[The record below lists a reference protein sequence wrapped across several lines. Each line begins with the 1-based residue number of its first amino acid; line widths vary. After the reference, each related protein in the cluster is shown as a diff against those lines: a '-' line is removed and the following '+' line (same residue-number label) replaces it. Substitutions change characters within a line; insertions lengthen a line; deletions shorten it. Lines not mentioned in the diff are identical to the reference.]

1 MRFAERAMRAVAVV
15 VLAGALGARAGGAS
29 EIASVAVDHLGIR
42 GNGLHEVWVVVLD
55 DRGMPV
61 RDLSSDRFTVSV
73 EGHPAELLKVT
84 PPPGERALERL
95 TLLVDPALETASS
108 SGLRVSAFAV
118 DQALPASARLRV
130 VVMAGRW
137 PVVTARGEALTR
149 GLDALVGRGG
159 LGARARLYDGL
170 DRELR
175 RARGPAGGGTRA
187 VLVLTRG
194 VDDGS
199 SHDALEVLTLVDE
212 PRYRVPVGVML
223 CDPERATETAQLRQL
238 AERSGGTLATV
249 PQLGTLESVVPRL
262 LARAGGA
269 YRVRFRP
276 RDWDA
281 RSETY
286 HLTVGVAVPGRSRS
300 ITGTF
305 VTEDARIAPAWRDPR
320 IWLTLAALIVL
331 ATALVLVL
339 RPRRLFT
346 LVVGSERER
355 GFSYEVYAVPVSIG
369 ATDANDL
376 VFPEPQVSRN
386 HAVLARRGRHI
397 EIVDL
402 NSENG
407 TFVNGLRVERQVLK
421 HDDRIGLGRVV
432 DLSFLTRN

>member
-1 MRFAERAMRAVAVV
+1 
-15 VLAGALGARAGGAS
+15 
-29 EIASVAVDHLGIR
+29 
-42 GNGLHEVWVVVLD
+42 
-55 DRGMPV
+55 
-61 RDLSSDRFTVSV
+61 
-73 EGHPAELLKVT
+73 
-84 PPPGERALERL
+84 
-95 TLLVDPALETASS
+95 
-108 SGLRVSAFAV
+108 
-118 DQALPASARLRV
+118 
-130 VVMAGRW
+130 
-137 PVVTARGEALTR
+137 
-149 GLDALVGRGG
+149 
-159 LGARARLYDGL
+159 
-170 DRELR
+170 
-175 RARGPAGGGTRA
+175 

-194 VDDGS
+194 VDDGGG
-199 SHDALEVLTLVDE
+199 HDALEVLTLVDE

-249 PQLGTLESVVPRL
+249 PQLGALESVVPRL

-269 YRVRFRP
+269 YLVRFRP
-276 RDWDA
+276 RDWDP

-286 HLTVGVAVPGRSRS
+286 HLTVGVDVAGRSRS
-300 ITGTF
+300 VTSTF

-320 IWLTLAALIVL
+320 IWLTLAALAVL

-339 RPRRLFT
+339 RPRRRFT

-355 GFSYEVYAVPVSIG
+355 GCSYEVYAVPVSIG

-421 HDDRIGLGRVV
+421 HDDRICLGGVV

>member
-1 MRFAERAMRAVAVV
+1 MTSVGRAALAVAVA
-15 VLAGALGARAGGAS
+15 VLAGGLGVRPGGAG

-42 GNGLHEVWVVVLD
+42 GGGVHQIWVVVLD

-61 RDLSSDRFTVSV
+61 RDLPSDRFTVSV
-73 EGHPAELLKVT
+73 DGQPADLLKVT
-84 PPPGERALERL
+84 PPPGEGALEQL

-108 SGLRVSAFAV
+108 FGLRTSAFAV
-118 DQALPASARLRV
+118 DQALPASARLQV
-130 VVMAGRW
+130 VVMGERW
-137 PVVTARGEALTR
+137 PGVTARGEALTR

-159 LGARARLYDGL
+159 LGTRARVYDGL

-175 RARGPAGGGTRA
+175 RARGPTGRGTRA

-199 SHDALEVLTLVDE
+199 GHDALEVLTLVDE
-212 PRYRVPVGVML
+212 PRYRIPVGVML
-223 CDPERATETAQLRQL
+223 CDPERALETAQLRQL
-238 AERSGGTLATV
+238 AERSGGALAAV
-249 PQLGTLESVVPRL
+249 PHVGALETVVPRL

-269 YRVRFRP
+269 YRVQFRP
-276 RDWDA
+276 RGWDA
-281 RSETY
+281 GSGMY
-286 HLTVGVAVPGRSRS
+286 HLTVGVNSPGRSRS

-305 VTEDARIAPAWRDPR
+305 VTEDARIAPAWRDAR
-320 IWLTLAALIVL
+320 IWLTLVALVVL
-331 ATALVLVL
+331 ATALVLLL
-339 RPRRLFT
+339 RPRRLFV

-376 VFPEPQVSRN
+376 VFPEAQVSRN
-386 HAVLARRGRHI
+386 HAVLVRRGRQI

-407 TFVNGLRVERQVLK
+407 TFVNDLRVERQALT
-421 HDDRIGLGRVV
+421 HGDRISLGRVV
-432 DLSFLTRN
+432 DLSFVTRN

>member
-1 MRFAERAMRAVAVV
+1 MTFAGRAMLAVAAA
-15 VLAGALGARAGGAS
+15 VLAGALGVRPGGAS

-42 GNGLHEVWVVVLD
+42 GNGLHEIWVVVLD

-61 RDLSSDRFTVSV
+61 RGLPGDRFTVSV
-73 EGHPAELLKVT
+73 DGRPAELLKVT
-84 PPPGERALERL
+84 PPPGESALEQL
-95 TLLVDPALETASS
+95 TLLVDPALETDSS

-118 DQALPASARLRV
+118 DQALPATARLRIV
-130 VVMAGRW
+130 LLKERW
-137 PVVTARGEALTR
+137 PDVTARGEALTR
-149 GLDALVGRGG
+149 GLDALIGHGG
-159 LGARARLYDGL
+159 LGTRARLYDGL

-175 RARGPAGGGTRA
+175 RARGPAGPGTRA

-199 SHDALEVLTLVDE
+199 GHGALEVLTLVDE

-238 AERSGGTLATV
+238 AGRSGGTLATV
-249 PQLGTLESVVPRL
+249 PQLGVLESVVPRM

-269 YRVRFRP
+269 YHLRFRP

-281 RSETY
+281 RSEVV
-286 HLTVGVAVPGRSRS
+286 HVTVGVNVPGRSRS

-305 VTEDARIAPAWRDPR
+305 VTEDARIAPAWRDAR
-320 IWLTLAALIVL
+320 IWLTLVVL
-331 ATALVLVL
+331 VVIATVLVLVL
-339 RPRRLFT
+339 RPRRLFV

-355 GFSYEVYAVPVSIG
+355 GFSYEVYALPVSMG

-386 HAVLARRGRHI
+386 HAVLARRGRHV

-407 TFVNGLRVERQVLK
+407 TFVNDLRVERQTLK
-421 HDDRIGLGRVV
+421 RGDRISLGRVV
-432 DLSFLTRN
+432 DLGFVTRN